1 MPKPE
6 LSNRIIASD
15 LPLKTYSPTAF
26 DMPLRKDVLQTQIPS
41 SVTRTI
47 ESIIDPRNPPKR
59 SVTTVH
65 GVLYHGTS
73 SNDLKVNHGLET
85 IFLEKSGNE
94 KIGITNIKSTK
105 DVDLKSS
112 QQAKEEGLNH
122 AKKTY
127 ESSSTILNNIT
138 NDVASSPHV
147 VLNANAVNKREQPD
161 LKLHENN
168 QGLNKRIEDL
178 KKTPAGVRAINT
190 PRRLGF

>member
-47 ESIIDPRNPPKR
+47 ESIIDPRNPPKT
-59 SVTTVH
+59 SVNTVH

-85 IFLEKSGNE
+85 NFLEKSGNE
-94 KIGITNIKSTK
+94 KAGITNIKSTK
-105 DVDLKSS
+105 DIDLKSS

-138 NDVASSPHV
+138 NDVADSPHV

-178 KKTPAGVRAINT
+178 RKTPAGVRAIHT